1 MQEKEF
7 PVSAAGN
14 EHTLWIINM
23 VTEVTGAFV
32 GLDYVLCMYKVNGVK
47 LMCFKW
53 LRRNVMAHF
62 QS

>member
-32 GLDYVLCMYKVNGVK
+32 GLDYTLCMYKVNGVK
-47 LMCFKW
+47 LM
-53 LRRNVMAHF
+53 NVF
-62 QS
+62 